1 MNWAQSL
8 CYIGL
13 ASTLYMTGIV
23 WFAQIVH
30 YPLLG
35 RNKDDSF
42 SDFAREYQRRT
53 LWVVTPGLAG
63 ELASATLLVII
74 APQLTSWLGML
85 LLGAIWLLTLRFQ
98 IPQHLALKRG
108 YSEQIHRH
116 LVQGNLVRS
125 LLWTIRAGVM
135 IWTTIVFSAG

>member
-1 MNWAQSL
+1 MNWTLIL
-8 CYIGL
+8 CYLGL
-13 ASTLYMTGIV
+13 ASTLYMTGVV
-23 WFAQIVH
+23 WFAQLVH

-35 RNKDDSF
+35 RNTDESF
-42 SDFAREYQRRT
+42 ADFAREYQRRT

-63 ELASATLLVII
+63 ELASAILLVII
-74 APQLTSWLGML
+74 APQLTSWLGL
-85 LLGAIWLLTLRFQ
+85 LLLAAIWLMTVRFQ

-108 YSEQIHRH
+108 YSAKIHRY

-135 IWTTIVFSAG
+135 IWTTIALSAG

>member
-35 RNKDDSF
+35 RNKGDSF
-42 SDFAREYQRRT
+42 TEFAREYQRRT

-63 ELASATLLVII
+63 EPVSYTH
-74 APQLTSWLGML
+74 
-85 LLGAIWLLTLRFQ
+85 LTL
-98 IPQHLALKRG
+98 P
-108 YSEQIHRH
+108 
-116 LVQGNLVRS
+116 
-125 LLWTIRAGVM
+125 
-135 IWTTIVFSAG
+135 TTPYV